1 MDMITIVAKQTVKQ
15 DKIDSFRAIA
25 KKLVEATLRSDAG
38 CIRYGLFQDSQDSGI
53 LTFIEEWENQEVLD
67 KHMASKHF
75 TELFPQLDEFLEKPT
90 EINRYQ
96 KVE

>member
-1 MDMITIVAKQTVKQ
+1 MIKIVAKQTVKQ
-15 DKIDSFRAIA
+15 DKIDSFIAIA
-25 KKLVEATLRSDAG
+25 KKLVEETLRSDAG
-38 CIRYGLFQDSQDSGI
+38 CISYGLFQDSQNAGI

-75 TELFPQLDEFLEKPT
+75 TELFPQLDQFLESPT

-96 KVE
+96 KVD